1 MDVIEKAIRNALEK
15 GDADDRAYREKVYRS
30 AFAALDRALAGHP
43 NLAPDVA
50 AKRRSDLQTKI
61 AEIETEFIPAVPS
74 IVPRAAPAEPAP
86 AEPVPA
92 EPAPADLAPEAEPA
106 QPAAPASAEAAA
118 PAPSVELES
127 AAAPE
132 VAAPAVELDDR
143 ERQASAVAPTV
154 PSVDGPQR
162 PAAAGRFSGKAGR
175 VEPSLTEAAPPA
187 EPAIPAEPSGRRV
200 EPTLAPGPPP
210 TEARQ
215 RVEPALA
222 GSPPPRSAAE
232 RPVPESF
239 FPDVSD
245 FEGESRRPDERELAG
260 TEVSAADGPN
270 VSTDRRRP
278 LAGIF
283 IGVTLLALIGIGV
296 WWGISTGLI
305 KLPGAPDKSIVEEVP
320 AEGDDYTP
328 QPGAEEAPQKPGE
341 ADAERAWIQIFTPAD
356 PSTLSAPSD
365 AKADIMNEDTGNF
378 VRIRSGASGSA
389 IAFDVSKG
397 VLEQISGKHATFDIV
412 ARSAEGKE
420 TQFSVDCNFGE
431 LGDCGR
437 KRFPATYEKKDFL
450 FELQI
455 PAKAPGSE
463 GTIAI
468 TSDVDNTGKA
478 ADIYEIKV
486 SVSE

>member
-43 NLAPDVA
+43 NLAADIA
-50 AKRRSDLQTKI
+50 AKRRSDLQSKI
-61 AEIETEFIPAVPS
+61 AEIETEFIPAVTP
-74 IVPRAAPAEPAP
+74 IVPRAAPPEPAPVEAAPAEPAP
-86 AEPVPA
+86 AE
-92 EPAPADLAPEAEPA
+92 LAAEAERVPSVE
-106 QPAAPASAEAAA
+106 PASAEAAG
-118 PAPSVELES
+118 PAPTVEPES
-127 AAAPE
+127 AAPPEAAAPE
-132 VAAPAVELDDR
+132 VELDAR
-143 ERQASAVAPTV
+143 AERQTPAVAPSV
-154 PSVDGPQR
+154 PTIDSPQR
-162 PAAAGRFSGKAGR
+162 PAAPGRFSGRAGR
-175 VEPSLTEAAPPA
+175 VEPSLSEVAPPA
-187 EPAIPAEPSGRRV
+187 EPLPAEPPGQRV
-200 EPTLAPGPPP
+200 EPTLAPSRPSAEPRQPAEP
-210 TEARQ
+210 T
-215 RVEPALA
+215 LA
-222 GSPPPRSAAE
+222 GSPPPRSAPD

-245 FEGESRRPDERELAG
+245 FEGESRRPSESELAAA
-260 TEVSAADGPN
+260 EVSAVDGPN

-305 KLPGAPDKSIVEEVP
+305 KLPGAPDKSIIEEVP

-341 ADAERAWIQIFTPAD
+341 ADAQRAWIQVFTPSD

-365 AKADIMNEDTGNF
+365 AKADIMNEDTASF

-397 VLEQISGKHATFDIV
+397 VLEQIAGKHATFDIV
-412 ARSAEGKE
+412 ARSEEGKE

-450 FELQI
+450 FELQM

-468 TSDVDNTGKA
+468 TSDVDNAGKA